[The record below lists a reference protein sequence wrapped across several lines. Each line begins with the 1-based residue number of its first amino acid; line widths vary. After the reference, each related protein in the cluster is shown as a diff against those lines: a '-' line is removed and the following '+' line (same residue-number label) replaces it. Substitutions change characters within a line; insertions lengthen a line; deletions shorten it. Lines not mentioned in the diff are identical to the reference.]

1 MRLHDNAKYLHHT
14 SIKRRLEKSM
24 NCADFNQIKK
34 SNSAFKNFKIS
45 LQILYKTMLRENIC
59 CIEAPSR
66 VLRLLHEHG
75 SMVKYSEGG
84 I

>member
-34 SNSAFKNFKIS
+34 SNSAFKK
-45 LQILYKTMLRENIC
+45 
-59 CIEAPSR
+59 
-66 VLRLLHEHG
+66 
-75 SMVKYSEGG
+75 
-84 I
+84 